1 MAAAWR
7 VREQG
12 GRRRLK
18 EAAGISACERGK
30 GIPGD
35 LAGHFGRGCGA
46 GKGRREEVLTGGA
59 GLSAEAAAERER
71 AGAEWAAVRAG
82 TGMCGAGCGR
92 GLGRAGAGVL
102 GPAQEGKKRARASA
116 GGWAERWRM
125 GWFVWWAAGREEVAG
140 PV

>member
-1 MAAAWR
+1 MR
-7 VREQG
+7 
-12 GRRRLK
+12 
-18 EAAGISACERGK
+18 
-30 GIPGD
+30 
-35 LAGHFGRGCGA
+35 GA

-59 GLSAEAAAERER
+59 GLSAEAAAEREQT
-71 AGAEWAAVRAG
+71 GAEWAAVRAG

-116 GGWAERWRM
+116 GGWAERWRV
-125 GWFVWWAAGREEVAG
+125 GWFVCWAAGREEVAG